1 MRKMTI
7 MVGKRGQALQSHI
20 ARVSRTWRR
29 IVDVRIDEGPR
40 CMRLPIYRAANKQ
53 VLSTC
58 QRRASSR
65 RRSTTSHWC
74 WLILISLNK
83 SWADIRNP
91 SRPHWRS
98 KGSNK
103 VQCLTNLSMSWPKS
117 TLKSKSSKLTS
128 KRRWECASTCWATA
142 VSCSTRIKNTRL
154 IWIVLD
160 MSTSSWWTK
169 IPSINQ

>member
-1 MRKMTI
+1 MNVRYFISIIIYHKWTSSIEYRIKLSARSLNRMMKMTNV
-7 MVGKRGQALQSHI
+7 MGKRGRAPPSHI

-40 CMRLPIYRAANKQ
+40 CMRLPKYRATNNQ

-65 RRSTTSHWC
+65 RRLTRSRWC
-74 WLILISLNK
+74 WPILISLNK

-103 VQCLTNLSMSWPKS
+103 VQCLKNLSMSWPKS

-128 KRRWECASTCWATA
+128 ERR
-142 VSCSTRIKNTRL
+142 
-154 IWIVLD
+154 
-160 MSTSSWWTK
+160 
-169 IPSINQ
+169 